1 MAAAALLSAPAPV
14 PLPAAFAGWWEHVNG
29 SPAWQDGIFWAL
41 AALYGLI
48 AASSFIQVAR
58 IQHRVP
64 EYGWTTQKVFQFLN
78 FLVNGARCS
87 IFAFRRQVQLV
98 NPQIFQHVILDL
110 PGLAFFTTYAMLAL
124 FWAEISYQARGLDT
138 DGLRSGFYIINGVVY
153 AMQVLVWVLLWLN
166 PNPSMLVLSKLF
178 IAGLSFSAAL
188 GFLLYGG
195 RLFLMLKRFP
205 IESKGRQ
212 QKLSEVGRVAAICS
226 CCFLARCVMMC
237 FAAFNKDAD
246 LDVLDH
252 PILNFIYYLLV
263 EIVPSALVLYILRR
277 IPSKLKLAHYHPL
290 SSG

>member
-1 MAAAALLSAPAPV
+1 MAAAAPAPV
-14 PLPAAFAGWWEHVNG
+14 PVPLPGAFAGWWEHVNG

-87 IFAFRRQVQLV
+87 IFAFCRQVHLV

-124 FWAEISYQARGLDT
+124 FWAEISCQARGLDT
-138 DGLRSGFYIINGVVY
+138 DGLRSGFYTINGVVY

-237 FAAFNKDAD
+237 FAAFNKEAD

-277 IPSKLKLAHYHPL
+277 IPSKLKLSHYHPL

>member
-1 MAAAALLSAPAPV
+1 
-14 PLPAAFAGWWEHVNG
+14 
-29 SPAWQDGIFWAL
+29 
-41 AALYGLI
+41 
-48 AASSFIQVAR
+48 
-58 IQHRVP
+58 HRVP

-98 NPQIFQHVILDL
+98 NPQQIFQHVILDL

-212 QKLSEVGRVAAICS
+212 QKLSEVGRVATICS